1 MKKSE
6 VLTLLQAIQ
15 YPGFSRD
22 IVSFGM
28 VKNVDVSKDTVEIE
42 LTIKTQNDEKK
53 QAVVDE
59 IKNNLSQYFKQVDIK
74 IIDDGPQQGPPS
86 QSPQSPVQQKFNLD
100 HIENIIAV
108 ASGKGGVGKST
119 VAANIAL
126 ALKEKKYT
134 VGLLDLDIYGPSL
147 PIILGFNES
156 PKMTQDRKIV
166 PFDQYGLKVM
176 SFGFLSG
183 NETPVIWRGP
193 LVSRMT
199 EQFFN
204 DVTWGKLDFL
214 ILDLPPGTGDI
225 QLTLTQK
232 LRMTGAVIITTPQDI
247 ALADVRKGADM
258 FRKVHTPLLGVIENM
273 SGLQLKGRVKNS
285 DGIAQKNLSLVFQQG
300 IDQEVTTD
308 GKGNFSFPID
318 LFKSGGG
325 AEESERLGVPLLGK
339 IPISMEVMSAT
350 DGGKPIILSNPQSTV
365 SEIFRDITENIISQ
379 LVN

>member
-53 QAVVDE
+53 QIVVDE

-74 IIDDGPQQGPPS
+74 IIDDGPQQGPPP

-232 LRMTGAVIITTPQDI
+232 LRMAGAVIITTPQDI

-258 FRKVHTPLLGVIENM
+258 FRKVHTPILGVVENM
-273 SGLQLKGRVKNS
+273 SGLQLEGMVKTAG
-285 DGIAQKNLSLVFQQG
+285 GIAQKNLKMVFQG
-300 IDQEVTTD
+300 IDQEVNTD
-308 GKGNFSFPID
+308 EEGNFSFPID

-350 DGGKPIILSNPQSTV
+350 DRGKPIILSNPQSTV

>member
-42 LTIKTQNDEKK
+42 LTIKSKNDEKK
-53 QAVVDE
+53 KIVVDE

-74 IIDDGPQQGPPS
+74 IIEDGPQQGPPP
-86 QSPQSPVQQKFNLD
+86 QSPQSPVQQKFNLG

-156 PKMTQDRKIV
+156 PKMTQDRKII

-232 LRMTGAVIITTPQDI
+232 LRMAGAVIITTPQDI

-258 FRKVHTPLLGVIENM
+258 FRKVHTPILGVVENM
-273 SGLQLKGRVKNS
+273 SGLQLEGMVKTAG
-285 DGIAQKNLSLVFQQG
+285 GIAQKNLKMVFQG
-300 IDQEVTTD
+300 IDQEVNTD
-308 GKGNFSFPID
+308 EEGNFSFPID